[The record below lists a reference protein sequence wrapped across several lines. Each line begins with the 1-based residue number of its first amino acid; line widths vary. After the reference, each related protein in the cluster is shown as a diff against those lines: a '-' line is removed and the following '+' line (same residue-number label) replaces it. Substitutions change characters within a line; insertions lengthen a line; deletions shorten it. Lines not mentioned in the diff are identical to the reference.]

1 MGMSEADK
9 RLAAIVD
16 SSDDAII
23 SKDLDGIVITWNRA
37 AQQMFGYSAEEM
49 IGTSIRRIIPADRQF
64 EEDEV
69 LAQIRRGQ
77 KVDHFETIRQRKDG
91 SLVPISLTVSPV
103 NNEQGAVVGASK
115 IARDVS
121 ERRRAESEN
130 DQLYRSLVEANRL
143 KDEFL
148 ATLSH
153 ELRTPL
159 NTILGYTRMLRS
171 GLLPADKQPR
181 ALEAVERNAESLT
194 QIVEDVLD
202 VSRIVAGKM
211 HLTIQ
216 SVDAADVVRRAIECV
231 QFSASVKGIKIKT
244 EIAPGLGRA
253 AGDPERL
260 QQIVWNLLTNAIKFT
275 DRGGRV
281 KVSVE
286 RRQRKILLV
295 VSDNGAGIAPEF
307 LPHLFERF
315 RQADASMARVHG
327 GLGLGLAIARQ
338 LAELHGGSIDAASE
352 GVGKGATFTVTLPTM
367 AATAASRDSNVDRFE
382 DSMEHSEAAANL
394 DGLRIL
400 AVDDDTDALTMIRD
414 ILEASGATVLAAAS
428 AEAALQILDTERPDV
443 LVADLGMP
451 RVDGFELISRI
462 RRRPLGSAAQLPA
475 VALTAYARSEDKA
488 RALRAGYQT
497 HMPKPINPAELVACV
512 RALIREGAA

>member
-1 MGMSEADK
+1 MSEADK

-16 SSDDAII
+16 GSDDAII
-23 SKDLDGIVITWNRA
+23 SKDLDGVVMSWNRA
-37 AQQMFGYSAEEM
+37 AERMFGYTAEEM
-49 IGTSIRRIIPADRQF
+49 IGTSIRKIIPADRQF

-103 NNEQGAVVGASK
+103 INEEGKVVGASK

-121 ERRRAESEN
+121 ERRQAEIEN

-211 HLTIQ
+211 RLTIQ
-216 SVDAADVVRRAIECV
+216 SVDAADVVRRAVESV
-231 QFSASVKGIKIKT
+231 QFSASVKGIKIET
-244 EIAPGLGRA
+244 EFSPGLGRV

-260 QQIVWNLLTNAIKFT
+260 QQIVWNLLTNAVKFT
-275 DRGGRV
+275 DRGGRIH
-281 KVSVE
+281 VSVE
-286 RRQRKILLV
+286 RRQRKVLLV

-307 LPHLFERF
+307 VPHLFERF
-315 RQADASMARVHG
+315 RQADAGTARVHG

-338 LAELHGGSIDAASE
+338 LAELHGGTIEAASE
-352 GVGKGATFTVTLPTM
+352 GLGSGATFTVTLPAM
-367 AATAASRDSNVDRFE
+367 AAKLGGLDADVGRFEGSQEPPPVAAS
-382 DSMEHSEAAANL
+382 L

-400 AVDDDTDALTMIRD
+400 AVDDDADALTMIRD
-414 ILEASGATVLAAAS
+414 ILETSGATVLSASS
-428 AEAALQILDTERPDV
+428 AEGALKILDTEHPDV

-451 RVDGFELISRI
+451 RIDGFELIARI
-462 RRRPLGSAAQLPA
+462 RRTPHGSASQLPA

-497 HMPKPINPAELVACV
+497 HMSKPINPAELVACV
-512 RALIREGAA
+512 LALGREGAA

>member
-1 MGMSEADK
+1 
-9 RLAAIVD
+9 
-16 SSDDAII
+16 
-23 SKDLDGIVITWNRA
+23 
-37 AQQMFGYSAEEM
+37 
-49 IGTSIRRIIPADRQF
+49 
-64 EEDEV
+64 
-69 LAQIRRGQ
+69 
-77 KVDHFETIRQRKDG
+77 
-91 SLVPISLTVSPV
+91 
-103 NNEQGAVVGASK
+103 
-115 IARDVS
+115 
-121 ERRRAESEN
+121 
-130 DQLYRSLVEANRL
+130 
-143 KDEFL
+143 
-148 ATLSH
+148 
-153 ELRTPL
+153 
-159 NTILGYTRMLRS
+159 
-171 GLLPADKQPR
+171 
-181 ALEAVERNAESLT
+181 
-194 QIVEDVLD
+194 VEDVLD

>member
-1 MGMSEADK
+1 MTDADK

-23 SKDLDGIVITWNRA
+23 SKDLDGVVISWNRA
-37 AQQMFGYSAEEM
+37 AERMFGYTAEEM
-49 IGTSIRRIIPADRQF
+49 IGASIRRVIPADRQF

-91 SLVPISLTVSPV
+91 SLVPISLTVSPILDEHGV
-103 NNEQGAVVGASK
+103 VVGASK

-121 ERRRAESEN
+121 ERQRAEVEN
-130 DQLYRSLVEANRL
+130 EQLYRSLVEANRL

-171 GLLPADKQPR
+171 GMLPADKQPR

-211 HLTIQ
+211 RLSIQ
-216 SVDAADVVRRAIECV
+216 SVDMEQVVRHAIESV
-231 QFSASVKGIKIKT
+231 QFSAGVKGVKIET
-244 EIAPGLGRA
+244 DFLPETGRV

-260 QQIVWNLLTNAIKFT
+260 QQIVWNLLSNAVKFT
-275 DRGGRV
+275 DRGGSVNVR
-281 KVSVE
+281 VE
-286 RRQRKILLV
+286 RHQRRLLLTV
-295 VSDNGAGIAPEF
+295 RDDGAGIAPEF

-315 RQADASMARVHG
+315 RQADAGTARVYG

-352 GVGKGATFTVTLPTM
+352 GVGKGATFTLRLPAM
-367 AATAASRDSNVDRFE
+367 PPK
-382 DSMEHSEAAANL
+382 AAAREAPYLRLEDGLERPSTARTL
-394 DGLRIL
+394 DGLLIL
-400 AVDDDTDALTMIRD
+400 AVDDDTDALAMIRD
-414 ILEASGATVLAAAS
+414 ILETSGATVLAASS
-428 AEAALQILDTERPDV
+428 AEGALKILDNEQPHV

-451 RVDGFELISRI
+451 RIDGFELITRV
-462 RRRPLGSAAQLPA
+462 RRRPHGSAHQLPA

-488 RALRAGYQT
+488 RALRSGYQM
-497 HMPKPINPAELVACV
+497 HMAKPINPSELVACV
-512 RALIREGAA
+512 LALSREGAA